1 MDDEILKTVES
12 LLGKDIKIV
21 DCEKTSS
28 VREEEILLINGI
40 PVQIEGEDG
49 IAIKSALMTGQVP
62 PCDLLNQLLFRAG
75 ILQQPVHLETSLSVK
90 SSVIRKEEVTVA
102 RHGKILNERTSE
114 TQENNIYT
122 SSCKEIWEPVNK
134 LGALKTIIPIPVDRC
149 LLNGEGNECGDAFLL
164 AAPKQFSPSSSTTRQ
179 PSLRAEPPSKELK
192 SESQQPISNSTSNVI
207 RDLSKASPVVPSTS
221 AASSLSLSST
231 SLSFHNNPSR
241 NDNPDKSFSYTDCC
255 SISSPLK
262 TPLSPTILKPAD
274 VKSGKLDNPKK
285 ILNCMSFDSG
295 HDDFFNSFSQS
306 NFLSAVTGT
315 CGSCSG
321 VEDDTHG
328 TGTPTLHSN
337 SISSCYDFISS
348 SDEGDQQCS
357 PPSMMPSASG
367 SILQELPSRMPTIFG
382 TVASDQSPKDSINR
396 KGFPQTTT
404 TNCSGKSIDKIQN
417 QLSSKHPNTT
427 ATISSSPNVAQSN
440 QQHSVDNEDNA
451 LVYRDGN
458 LISGPLDTLI
468 QHMVPTSDYY
478 PDRSYLFAFL
488 LSARLFIRP
497 HELLAK
503 ICQLCDEQQ
512 DLSCSCCCSCSTSE
526 HRAEDTVDHAYQ
538 KPQNNQLILE
548 HHHHQ
553 HHHCYHPPCDE
564 GGGADAK
571 PGTDCCSFDI
581 AELDCCRRLRTFA
594 QHFVRLLAEWIDTF
608 PYDFRD
614 ERLMQHV
621 RSMTRKC
628 ISIDNS
634 LRKDV
639 QTMLQDL
646 LQRLTVLE
654 KYEEFLLT
662 LSQTIGSTDGPNN
675 IADLQSQESVKSHTS
690 TVTHSKPS
698 VLTIQNNLHGT
709 AGESSSPP
717 TGGVLSGGGVQQQQ
731 QQQLATSSSASS
743 TSSILSSGGGGL
755 NPAASIDISQLCPSP
770 TLIAHQLTHIEL
782 ERLSHIGPEEFVQ
795 AFAKEN
801 PHLEQSFSDMKKTRN
816 LESYVQWFNRL
827 SYLVATEIVKHP
839 KKKQRVRIVEYWI
852 EIARE
857 CFNIGNFNSLMAIIA
872 GLNMSPISRL
882 KKTWSK
888 VQSAKFLVLEHQM
901 DPSSNFNSYRSTLK
915 AAMWRSAGATDER
928 ERIVIP
934 FFSLLVKDLYFLNEG
949 CSNKLANGHINF
961 EKFWQLAKQV
971 TEFIAWKQV
980 TCPFEK
986 LPKVIMFLQT
996 SNILNENKL
1005 AIASFECEPP
1015 DNNHEKDRFKSLKSE
1030 QQNLQQHSHQ

>member
-1 MDDEILKTVES
+1 
-12 LLGKDIKIV
+12 
-21 DCEKTSS
+21 
-28 VREEEILLINGI
+28 
-40 PVQIEGEDG
+40 
-49 IAIKSALMTGQVP
+49 
-62 PCDLLNQLLFRAG
+62 
-75 ILQQPVHLETSLSVK
+75 
-90 SSVIRKEEVTVA
+90 
-102 RHGKILNERTSE
+102 
-114 TQENNIYT
+114 
-122 SSCKEIWEPVNK
+122 
-134 LGALKTIIPIPVDRC
+134 
-149 LLNGEGNECGDAFLL
+149 
-164 AAPKQFSPSSSTTRQ
+164 
-179 PSLRAEPPSKELK
+179 
-192 SESQQPISNSTSNVI
+192 
-207 RDLSKASPVVPSTS
+207 
-221 AASSLSLSST
+221 
-231 SLSFHNNPSR
+231 
-241 NDNPDKSFSYTDCC
+241 
-255 SISSPLK
+255 
-262 TPLSPTILKPAD
+262 
-274 VKSGKLDNPKK
+274 
-285 ILNCMSFDSG
+285 
-295 HDDFFNSFSQS
+295 
-306 NFLSAVTGT
+306 
-315 CGSCSG
+315 
-321 VEDDTHG
+321 
-328 TGTPTLHSN
+328 
-337 SISSCYDFISS
+337 
-348 SDEGDQQCS
+348 
-357 PPSMMPSASG
+357 
-367 SILQELPSRMPTIFG
+367 
-382 TVASDQSPKDSINR
+382 
-396 KGFPQTTT
+396 
-404 TNCSGKSIDKIQN
+404 
-417 QLSSKHPNTT
+417 
-427 ATISSSPNVAQSN
+427 
-440 QQHSVDNEDNA
+440 
-451 LVYRDGN
+451 
-458 LISGPLDTLI
+458 
-468 QHMVPTSDYY
+468 MVPTSDYY

-717 TGGVLSGGGVQQQQ
+717 TGGVLTGGGVQQQQ

-827 SYLVATEIVKHP
+827 SYLVATEIVKVSF
-839 KKKQRVRIVEYWI
+839 KVLT
-852 EIARE
+852 
-857 CFNIGNFNSLMAIIA
+857 SL
-872 GLNMSPISRL
+872 
-882 KKTWSK
+882 
-888 VQSAKFLVLEHQM
+888 
-901 DPSSNFNSYRSTLK
+901 
-915 AAMWRSAGATDER
+915 
-928 ERIVIP
+928 
-934 FFSLLVKDLYFLNEG
+934 
-949 CSNKLANGHINF
+949 NGH
-961 EKFWQLAKQV
+961 
-971 TEFIAWKQV
+971 
-980 TCPFEK
+980 
-986 LPKVIMFLQT
+986 
-996 SNILNENKL
+996 
-1005 AIASFECEPP
+1005 
-1015 DNNHEKDRFKSLKSE
+1015 
-1030 QQNLQQHSHQ
+1030 